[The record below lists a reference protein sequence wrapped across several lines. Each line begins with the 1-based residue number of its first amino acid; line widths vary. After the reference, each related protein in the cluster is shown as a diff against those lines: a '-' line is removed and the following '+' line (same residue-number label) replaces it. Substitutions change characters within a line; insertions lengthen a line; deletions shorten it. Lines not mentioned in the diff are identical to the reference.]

1 MLRVRILLRAR
12 CTTLFDQV
20 CLFRGPSID
29 ASYQVSV
36 HLAKRFQI
44 RNKKGEK
51 LTDHGCQVLAKT
63 HVAFGLVWF
72 YGV

>member
-1 MLRVRILLRAR
+1 MAAMLVNES
-12 CTTLFDQV
+12 DKMSN
-20 CLFRGPSID
+20 LFRGLSID

-44 RNKKGEK
+44 RNKKGEN
-51 LTDHGCQVLAKT
+51 LTDHGCQVMAKT